1 MAHHAGG
8 RGVGVGGGPLKGL
21 SLQPAREATSVDICL
36 VSKPAEQ
43 LSPSSEEG
51 LGRGRCALTPAGVS
65 YPGWDRGTS
74 RLVGSQ
80 TQAEPVLLQ

>member
-8 RGVGVGGGPLKGL
+8 RGVGVWGGPLKGL

-65 YPGWDRGTS
+65 YPGWGQGDF
-74 RLVGSQ
+74 
-80 TQAEPVLLQ
+80 QASGEPDPG